1 MSLGINII
9 SPNKQYNLPKG
20 EWDLNSWKIF
30 DTNLKKRALSKK
42 SDLEIW
48 HILTNGA
55 RSVMRKYTTSFYL
68 VSRFLPSDKRRKV
81 EAIYA
86 AVRYPDEIVD
96 TFNISSE
103 EKIQLL
109 NEWTDWYYKTLSSE
123 SLRESLQN
131 GAPSFISSFSY
142 LVRKTGIPTE
152 YYLSFLD
159 AMKQDMKNTY
169 YNSINDLIETY
180 VYGSAIVVGY
190 FLTYIYG
197 ASKKEEFQRAL
208 LASRDLGIAL
218 QLTNFMRDI
227 NDDNKR
233 DRLYI
238 PLDSLKRYGLK
249 LSDLKNKESIFK
261 LKQVINEI
269 LDIAENY
276 YANAS
281 LNLDAFADD
290 CQEAIDACI
299 RVYRELNNTIRR
311 SNDSLTKRLSV
322 PFIQKFSVLPA
333 SKYWRIPSAFLF
345 GT

>member
-1 MSLGINII
+1 MSSGINII
-9 SPNKQYNLPKG
+9 SSKFKYNLPEG
-20 EWDLNSWKIF
+20 EWDLEHWKIF
-30 DTNLKKRALSKK
+30 DENLKRRALSKK
-42 SDLEIW
+42 SDLDVW
-48 HILTNGA
+48 RTLTNGA
-55 RSVMRKYTTSFYL
+55 RFVMRKYTTSFYL
-68 VSRFLPSDKRRKV
+68 VSRFLPPEKRRKV

-109 NEWTDWYYKTLSSE
+109 NDWTDWYYKTLSSE
-123 SLRESLQN
+123 SLYESLQN

-142 LVRKTGIPTE
+142 LVRKTGIPTD

-159 AMKQDMKNTY
+159 AMRQDVKNTY
-169 YNSINDLIETY
+169 YNSINDLIEKY

-190 FLTYIYG
+190 FLAYVYG

-208 LASRDLGIAL
+208 LASRNLGIAL
-218 QLTNFMRDI
+218 QLTNFMRDV

-238 PLDSLKRYGLK
+238 PLDLLKRYGLK
-249 LSDLKNKESIFK
+249 VSDLKNKESIFL
-261 LKQVINEI
+261 LKQIIDDI

-276 YANAS
+276 YADAS

-290 CQEAIDACI
+290 CQTAIDACI
-299 RVYRELNNTIRR
+299 KVYRELNSMIRR

-322 PFIQKFSVLPA
+322 PFIQKFRVLPA